1 MKKSILFLF
10 MYLCLAFGVANAE
23 MNLSLKKGWNLI
35 SFPQQPDSKAL
46 QQLTENDAIES
57 IWSLSNANQTR
68 QWLRSPTLYQGQPS
82 ITQLNLHHAY
92 WVKAT
97 YALNLTIAEAQSAED
112 STPLTL
118 QAGWNFIGFAL
129 NEAVDYRDF
138 LAGIQFDQLWRFNAE
153 SQSYQAI
160 IPSTESL
167 TPVTEDFTKIEPHVG
182 YWINVNATQKLGP
195 VLSTIAPADNDV
207 SPYAEGQ
214 YGERIR
220 WALSVNDQDF
230 GDDGYFDNSYT
241 QRAFDFGDEVNTQ
254 YLTIRNVGSGAL
266 NYTLEIVNPENSPWL
281 TISQSDDPTNF
292 TTHTQITGQILNTP
306 QRIAIHVDR
315 TSLPPH
321 SRHQGILRLSSNA
334 KNDPKRE
341 FTVHMQVTDLTGDY
355 QVQVKINTINHQGI
369 EKKVDLYNPKF
380 ALTMT
385 RNNQTGELRA
395 RMNKSRNLLLPKD
408 YLLVGNTVNNPQH
421 NFTLSG
427 SIELPPKTYT
437 FTSNTIVRDISFV
450 GTRAAAHDNLS
461 DTSLLGEY
469 EEIIHGML
477 PYPIK
482 IQGTFIATRRS
493 KQTEDF
499 LIKATDPDEYS
510 TETQTSTNNS
520 TIYRYHKKI
529 QQRLLI
535 TKAQVKLGIKHDF
548 PEQLS
553 ISLINPQGETLKL
566 RSQGKQTPRTD
577 TLDYEAKHQAIDS
590 LEQLANHYTNGTW
603 TIQVT
608 DHLPDSFEPELTQYK
623 LILTGNNVYSLSI
636 TFPSNLD
643 GKLVMING
651 CGSSYFASISNGK
664 ATFKGLSECRYQ
676 IVILDPLYP
685 DTYPVSIAGK
695 DKVLDLSTGTKAVTP
710 QYKDTLDFTFSP
722 RIGNVPQTIYVTA
735 LSQLPAGHYFGFRLY
750 MGVGDSIYDY
760 PYHFYR
766 FSGRIT
772 STKNQVAFNIR
783 YYPGSYALKLRLWKR
798 STSYLETD
806 KIIREVWKPDQA
818 IIIGQPKST
827 SHTLTYRIGGSAG
840 INQQPLIKQYA
851 YDSATFDIDRFPFI
865 STSTPQAGPED
876 SDGFNGEIDSIS
888 GTNKS
893 NTQLVEEGGVY
904 IYKYIPDGRI
914 QQPVGDNNKHY
925 RINISI
931 GQFISGISVDNN
943 YRLSNTPFSTTSTT
957 SQ

>member
-1 MKKSILFLF
+1 
-10 MYLCLAFGVANAE
+10 
-23 MNLSLKKGWNLI
+23 
-35 SFPQQPDSKAL
+35 
-46 QQLTENDAIES
+46 
-57 IWSLSNANQTR
+57 
-68 QWLRSPTLYQGQPS
+68 
-82 ITQLNLHHAY
+82 
-92 WVKAT
+92 
-97 YALNLTIAEAQSAED
+97 
-112 STPLTL
+112 
-118 QAGWNFIGFAL
+118 
-129 NEAVDYRDF
+129 
-138 LAGIQFDQLWRFNAE
+138 
-153 SQSYQAI
+153 
-160 IPSTESL
+160 
-167 TPVTEDFTKIEPHVG
+167 
-182 YWINVNATQKLGP
+182 
-195 VLSTIAPADNDV
+195 
-207 SPYAEGQ
+207 
-214 YGERIR
+214 
-220 WALSVNDQDF
+220 
-230 GDDGYFDNSYT
+230 
-241 QRAFDFGDEVNTQ
+241 
-254 YLTIRNVGSGAL
+254 
-266 NYTLEIVNPENSPWL
+266 
-281 TISQSDDPTNF
+281 
-292 TTHTQITGQILNTP
+292 
-306 QRIAIHVDR
+306 
-315 TSLPPH
+315 
-321 SRHQGILRLSSNA
+321 
-334 KNDPKRE
+334 
-341 FTVHMQVTDLTGDY
+341 
-355 QVQVKINTINHQGI
+355 
-369 EKKVDLYNPKF
+369 
-380 ALTMT
+380 
-385 RNNQTGELRA
+385 
-395 RMNKSRNLLLPKD
+395 MNKSRNLLLPKD

-421 NFTLSG
+421 NFTLAG

-553 ISLINPQGETLKL
+553 INLINPQGETLKL

-577 TLDYEAKHQAIDS
+577 ALDYEAKHQAIDP

-603 TIQVT
+603 TIEVT
-608 DHLPDSFEPELTQYK
+608 DHLNDSFEPELTQYK

-651 CGSSYFASISNGK
+651 CGSSYFASISNGNI
-664 ATFKGLSECRYQ
+664 TFKDLSECRYQ

-685 DTYPVSIAGK
+685 DAYPVSIAGK

-710 QYKDTLDFTFSP
+710 QYKDTLDFTVSP
-722 RIGNVPQTIYVTA
+722 RIGNVPQTIYITVLT
-735 LSQLPAGHYFGFRLY
+735 QLPAGYYFDFWLLRKGSRY
-750 MGVGDSIYDY
+750 
-760 PYHFYR
+760 
-766 FSGRIT
+766 FSGAQYST
-772 STKNQVAFNIR
+772 STNNQVAFDIQTPGVYTLDVGRKNDEGGR
-783 YYPGSYALKLRLWKR
+783 YGRWKR
-798 STSYLETD
+798 NQFL
-806 KIIREVWKPDQA
+806 IF
-818 IIIGQPKST
+818 GQPKST
-827 SHTLTYRIGGSAG
+827 AHTLTYRIGGSAG
-840 INQQPLIKQYA
+840 IALNQQPLIKQYA

-865 STSTPQAGPED
+865 SSTNTQAGAED

-914 QQPVGDNNKHY
+914 QQPVGDNNHY

-931 GQFISGISVDNN
+931 GQFISGNSVDNN
-943 YRLSNTPFSTTSTT
+943 YRLSNTPFPTTSTT